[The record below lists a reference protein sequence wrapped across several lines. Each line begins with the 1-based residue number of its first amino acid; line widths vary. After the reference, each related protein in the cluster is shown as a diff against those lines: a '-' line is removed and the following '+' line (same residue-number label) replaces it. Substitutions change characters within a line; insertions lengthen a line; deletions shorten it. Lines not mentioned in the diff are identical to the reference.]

1 VYLDTAKGDGMA
13 ELVNLR
19 LARKRAT
26 KRQDELRAEINRL
39 AHGQPKHRRKLEA
52 AQQAKASRD
61 LDLHQI
67 DPGGEQ

>member
-1 VYLDTAKGDGMA
+1 MA

-19 LARKRAT
+19 LARKRAQQ
-26 KRQDELRAEINRL
+26 RQEDERASANRL

-61 LDLHQI
+61 LDLHRI
-67 DPGGEQ
+67 DSGGKQ